1 MNDVNLASG
10 AEQIDLLVER
20 APVALPFG
28 LLAFFNGFAKRAGM
42 LTVERLSQRFL
53 QRRGLREIHSH
64 ADPGHRLQ
72 EHPMATHRQHEHG
85 GDTELKDASNHAGAI
100 YEVVSGGHKRNQV
113 SFSPG

>member
-53 QRRGLREIHSH
+53 QRRGLGEIHSH

-72 EHPMATHRQHEHG
+72 EHPMAAHRQHEHG
-85 GDTELKDASNHAGAI
+85 GDTELKDASNHAGGQSMKSA
-100 YEVVSGGHKRNQV
+100 VGTSGIKAL
-113 SFSPG
+113 FSPG